1 MSMVLS
7 KFAES
12 FVNERLTADI
22 FADAYMELWKIE
34 RDLGLVAQDT
44 GMLSQVNS
52 TIFLMADLYNPE
64 SDRDDYEF
72 DEEELRL
79 NVKQELEKLK
89 DEGYFINFTP
99 LST

>member
-89 DEGYFINFTP
+89 DEGYFINFI
-99 LST
+99 

>member
-1 MSMVLS
+1 MSMVLP

-22 FADAYMELWKIE
+22 FADAYIELWNIE
-34 RDLGLVAQDT
+34 RDLGLASQDA
-44 GMLSQVNS
+44 GILSQVNS

-89 DEGYFINFTP
+89 EEGYPINFI
-99 LST
+99 

>member
-89 DEGYFINFTP
+89 DEGYFEPIPN
-99 LST
+99 SV

>member
-1 MSMVLS
+1 MSIVLS

-34 RDLGLVAQDT
+34 RDLDLGSQDT
-44 GMLSQVNS
+44 RMLSEVNS

-64 SDRDDYEF
+64 LDRDDYEF
-72 DEEELRL
+72 DEEKLRL
-79 NVKQELEKLK
+79 NVKKELEKLK
-89 DEGYFINFTP
+89 EAGYSINFIEC
-99 LST
+99 

>member
-64 SDRDDYEF
+64 SERDDYEF

-89 DEGYFINFTP
+89 DEGYFEPIPN
-99 LST
+99 SV

>member
-1 MSMVLS
+1 MSIVLS

-34 RDLGLVAQDT
+34 RDLDLASKDSGI
-44 GMLSQVNS
+44 LSQVNS

-64 SDRDDYEF
+64 SDREDYEF
-72 DEEELRL
+72 DEDKLRL
-79 NVKQELEKLK
+79 NVKLELDKLK
-89 DEGYFINFTP
+89 QEQVI
-99 LST
+99 

>member
-89 DEGYFINFTP
+89 DP
-99 LST
+99 LCQDSCHP